1 MKIGAVMLYVDDFD
15 TALEFYRDTV
25 GLDVADID
33 PGAGYQP
40 LVDFAFLTSDGA
52 ALEIF
57 DRATHGSGITDDDA
71 GRVHIGLEVADLAT
85 ERARLDVMGAKMG
98 ATETRD
104 WGTYFVLSDPE
115 GNRLQVYQF
124 AV

>member
-1 MKIGAVMLYVDDFD
+1 MMKIGAVMLYVDDFD

-25 GLDVADID
+25 GLDVVDTD

-40 LVDFAFLTSDGA
+40 LVDFPFLTSLTSDRA

-57 DRATHGSGITDDDA
+57 DRATGFSITDDEA

-85 ERARLDVMGAKMG
+85 ERDRLDAMG
-98 ATETRD
+98 ATEIRD

-115 GNRLQVYQF
+115 GNRLQVCQL
-124 AV
+124 AG

>member
-1 MKIGAVMLYVDDFD
+1 M
-15 TALEFYRDTV
+15 R
-25 GLDVADID
+25 
-33 PGAGYQP
+33 Q
-40 LVDFAFLTSDGA
+40 
-52 ALEIF
+52 
-57 DRATHGSGITDDDA
+57 

-85 ERARLDVMGAKMG
+85 ERDRLDAMG

-124 AV
+124 AG